1 MGAAIVGGLFL
12 ARETRP
18 TTNRRKE
25 VAPRDTPFRLSRALG
40 DALLHRPIRV
50 LTRRSAIVTLM
61 SIDIMLNSANINFVA
76 FSPTP
81 RRSIFRAGLRPA
93 RDRHGAAEVA
103 VGLAILLV
111 VYRVKG
117 RMNVRLMKEL
127 KW

>member
-1 MGAAIVGGLFL
+1 MIPLSAYLVLSAMLFCIGLY
-12 ARETRP
+12 
-18 TTNRRKE
+18 
-25 VAPRDTPFRLSRALG
+25 G
-40 DALLHRPIRV
+40 V

-76 FSPTP
+76 FSAYSSPFDLSGQVFALLAIAT
-81 RRSIFRAGLRPA
+81 A
-93 RDRHGAAEVA
+93 AAEVA